1 MFKNITIAG
10 AIIGIAAMFFLIVR
24 LKKPDPVGAPLVMPA
39 AAPYES
45 AIGARGI
52 VEALGENVRI
62 STLVNGVVEEVWVKA
77 GDQVKKGAPL
87 FRVDARAA
95 RAAVTSREAEIPVLT
110 ARLEEAEANL
120 AEKKDLLDRVTKLGS
135 KNVASEEE
143 VRRATFQHRAMEALL
158 ARSAAELQQGKAL
171 LAEAQTELERTLV
184 VAPRDGEILQVNI
197 RAGEYASA
205 TVNTEA
211 ILLGDTSSLQLRAD
225 VDEDSAWR
233 VHPGAPAVAYIK
245 GTRDLPIPLTFVR
258 VEPYILPK
266 KSLTGESTERV
277 DTRVLQIIYTF
288 QMPKTP
294 VYVGQQMDVFIDGAT
309 GAAAPQS

>member
-62 STLVNGVVEEVWVKA
+62 STLVNGVVEEVWVKV

-258 VEPYILPK
+258 VEPDILPK

>member
-62 STLVNGVVEEVWVKA
+62 STLVNGVVEEVWVKV

>member
-1 MFKNITIAG
+1 MFKNLTIAG

-24 LKKPDPVGAPLVMPA
+24 LKKPDPVGAPLVVPA

-52 VEALGENVRI
+52 VEALGENVHI
-62 STLVNGVVEEVWVKA
+62 STLVNGVVEEVWVKV
-77 GDQVKKGAPL
+77 GDQFKKGAPL

-95 RAAVTSREAEIPVLT
+95 RAAVASREAEIPVLT
-110 ARLEEAEANL
+110 ARVEEAEANL
-120 AEKKDLLDRVTKLGS
+120 AEKRDLLDRVNKLGS

-158 ARSAAELQQGKAL
+158 SRAQAELLQGKAL

-184 VAPRDGEILQVNI
+184 IAPRDGEILQVNI

-205 TVNTEA
+205 TASTEA

-233 VHPGAPAVAYIK
+233 VRPGAPAVAYIK

-294 VYVGQQMDVFIDGAT
+294 VYVGQQMDVFIDAAT
-309 GAAAPQS
+309 TPAAAKP